1 MQDRIQQYLDHLR
14 DERGLSERTRE
25 AYSRDLAEF
34 ERFLT
39 DSGIQSLTAVKEHH
53 VRASVAALHRRGRG
67 GKSLQR
73 FLSSVRGLYRWLLR
87 EKLAA
92 QNPAAG
98 VRAPKSP
105 RKLPQTLD
113 ADAVGRLLEIP
124 LDTPIAIRD
133 KAIMELIYS
142 SGLRLA
148 EVTELGWNQV
158 DLPGGMVTV
167 RGKGNK
173 TRMVP
178 VGRVAL
184 DALKAWHREQ
194 VSMSGF
200 DTSSVFTSRQGKA
213 ISQRAIQARIKYWA
227 QRQGLP
233 QRVYPHLLRHSFA
246 SHMLESSGDLRAV
259 QELLGHSDISTT
271 QIYTHLD
278 FQHLASV
285 YDKAHP
291 RAKK

>member
-25 AYSRDLAEF
+25 AYSRDLAELNQIL
-34 ERFLT
+34 EPT
-39 DSGIQSLTAVKEHH
+39 GINTPEAVREHH
-53 VRASVAALHRRGRG
+53 VRSAVATLHRRGRG

-73 FLSSVRGLYRWLLR
+73 FLSSIRGFFRWLLR
-87 EKLAA
+87 EKLAV

-148 EVTELGWNQV
+148 EVTDLGWNQV
-158 DLPGGMVTV
+158 DLQGGMVTV

-184 DALKAWHREQ
+184 AALVAWHREQ
-194 VSMSGF
+194 VSMSGY

-213 ISQRAIQARIKYWA
+213 LSQRAVQARIKYWA
-227 QRQGLP
+227 RHQGLP